1 MATAST
7 SSFINAKAR
16 SQAKVNGT
24 PHQARRATAKTETV
38 DESEQIHADFHARAQ
53 EFSANYERATAKRR
67 IVAWTLG
74 LISFAGTASAAL
86 HLLGYA
92 VLGAMLL
99 SGSSFV
105 ATMIYLI
112 GMVIAIYAS
121 LIAMNQTVAYVVSS
135 RPEHHWAMV
144 KSAGS
149 RIAAYF
155 KRDDEVLA

>member
-1 MATAST
+1 MATTNTTSFAS
-7 SSFINAKAR
+7 AKAR
-16 SQAKVNGT
+16 SQAKVKLNGT
-24 PHQARRATAKTETV
+24 AHKPTARTETV
-38 DESEQIHADFHARAQ
+38 DESEQIHADLHAAAAQFARDYDRA
-53 EFSANYERATAKRR
+53 SSKRR

-92 VLGAMLL
+92 VLGALLL
-99 SGSSFV
+99 SGSSFL

-121 LIAMNQTVAYVVSS
+121 IIAMNQTVAYVVSS

-149 RIAAYF
+149 RVAGFF
-155 KRDDEVLA
+155 KRGNDEVLA